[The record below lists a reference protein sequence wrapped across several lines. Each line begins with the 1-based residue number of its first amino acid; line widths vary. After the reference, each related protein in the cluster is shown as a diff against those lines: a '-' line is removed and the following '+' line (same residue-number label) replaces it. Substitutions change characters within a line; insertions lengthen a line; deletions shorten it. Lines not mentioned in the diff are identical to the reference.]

1 MSVSTYQQNFYPSNL
16 LNTLE
21 KGISYLVVNHKYTE
35 RYHTLIPREESSKD
49 QKEMLKKHNLKGVRI
64 W

>member
-1 MSVSTYQQNFYPSNL
+1 M